1 VEYQVVNVVN
11 YKQAQENMK
20 ADLTKE
26 YYTPITII
34 EQKEQ
39 RRTVSRERSRAPFVV

>member
-1 VEYQVVNVVN
+1 VEYQD

-26 YYTPITII
+26 YYTPITIV